1 MIKLPDASSRFRYEE
16 DFLLTCGPSRI
27 GKVLALS
34 ALYQK
39 ILTVPGAIVEC
50 GVFRGGSFSTWAMLR
65 HLMESEHARPLI
77 GFDTFDTF
85 PNPSSNDDQRI
96 VDHIERTAGLACIT
110 ADQLMQTLADRG
122 VGLETNTTLVA
133 GDVIETVPHFVE
145 DHPEL
150 TVALL
155 LIDTDLYEPAVACF
169 RHIVPLVSRGGVVIV
184 DNFGV
189 FPGETRAFR
198 EYAHANPDVRL
209 NRTPYTSHL
218 AHFVVN

>member
-1 MIKLPDASSRFRYEE
+1 VIKLPDTSLRFQYEE

-27 GKVLALS
+27 GKILALS

-39 ILTVPGAIVEC
+39 ILTVPGAIIEC
-50 GVFRGGSFSTWAMLR
+50 GVFRGGSLTIWAMLR
-65 HLMESEHARPLI
+65 HLMESEHTRPLI

-85 PNPSSNDDQRI
+85 PKASSREDQRI

-110 ADQLMQTLADRG
+110 TDQLTQTLADRG
-122 VGLETNTTLVA
+122 IGLETNTTFVA
-133 GDVIETVPHFVE
+133 GDVSETVPRFIK

-155 LIDTDLYEPAVACF
+155 LIDTDLYEPAMACF

-198 EYAHANPDVRL
+198 DYVDANPDVLL
-209 NRTPYTSHL
+209 NRTPYTGHL
-218 AHFVVN
+218 AHFIVN